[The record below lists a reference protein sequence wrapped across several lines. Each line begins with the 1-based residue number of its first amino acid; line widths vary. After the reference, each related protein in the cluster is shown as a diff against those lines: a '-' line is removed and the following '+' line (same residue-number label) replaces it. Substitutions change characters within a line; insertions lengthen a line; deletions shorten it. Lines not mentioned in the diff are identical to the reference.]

1 MNCFW
6 TISKYEF
13 DTIKGKYVRT
23 ITRNCISIHEVND
36 IIDAREKECT
46 NAGIRTW
53 RPSSIELY
61 EYDGE
66 RVQSYWDLQMY

>member
-1 MNCFW
+1 MNYRW
-6 TISKYEF
+6 TISKYDF
-13 DTIKGKYVRT
+13 DAIKGKYIGTPIRK
-23 ITRNCISIHEVND
+23 CISIDEVYD
-36 IIDAREKECT
+36 IIDAREKECA

-66 RVQSYWDLQMY
+66 RIQSYWDLTVY

>member
-1 MNCFW
+1 MNCCW
-6 TISKYEF
+6 TISKYDF
-13 DTIKGKYVRT
+13 DAIKGKYVRT
-23 ITRNCISIHEVND
+23 ITRNCISVHEVND
-36 IIDAREKECT
+36 IIDAREKECA

>member
-1 MNCFW
+1 MNYCW

-23 ITRNCISIHEVND
+23 ITRNCISVHEVND
-36 IIDAREKECT
+36 ILDAREKECA
-46 NAGIRTW
+46 NAGVRTW

-61 EYDGE
+61 EYENE